1 MTNDTSVS
9 KIWAVSFYS
18 YPIVRIPIA
27 TGSINTKLNSNHAT
41 RSRVTMKHCG
51 VVLRVL
57 VLLGCVLSIHN
68 GLAMEE
74 EGLCSSSAY
83 DYGDALVKAILF
95 FEGQRSGKLPSR
107 QRVKWRGDS
116 ALSDGHT
123 EKVWS
128 SYTLT

>member
-1 MTNDTSVS
+1 MIDDRSVS
-9 KIWAVSFYS
+9 KIYLVSHFS

-27 TGSINTKLNSNHAT
+27 TGSINTKLYSNQAT

-57 VLLGCVLSIHN
+57 VLLVCVLSIHN

-83 DYGDALVKAILF
+83 DYGDALGKAILF

-123 EKVWS
+123 EKV
-128 SYTLT
+128 

>member
-1 MTNDTSVS
+1 MIELLFVVDNTSVS
-9 KIWAVSFYS
+9 KIYIISFYS
-18 YPIVRIPIA
+18 YPIACGHSYSNWIYKYPA
-27 TGSINTKLNSNHAT
+27 QSNHAT

-83 DYGDALVKAILF
+83 DYGDALGKAILF
-95 FEGQRSGKLPSR
+95 FQGQRSGKLPSR

-116 ALSDGHT
+116 ALSDGHA
-123 EKVWS
+123 EKV
-128 SYTLT
+128 